1 LDEKRRFAEVVKRL
15 IAALDAGDMDQYAA
29 ASVRR

>member
-1 LDEKRRFAEVVKRL
+1 MSEENVELVKRL
-15 IAALDAGDMDQYAA
+15 IAALDAGDVDQYAA

>member
-1 LDEKRRFAEVVKRL
+1 MSQENVEVVKRL

>member
-1 LDEKRRFAEVVKRL
+1 MSQENVEVVKRL
-15 IAALDAGDMDQYAA
+15 IAALDAGDMEQYAA